1 LLFRRTF
8 YPLIRENAALLFW
21 DFPPSS
27 PVWLM
32 GALVQ
37 PEKAA
42 YSTYREAGE
51 KFLKTG

>member
-1 LLFRRTF
+1 V
-8 YPLIRENAALLFW
+8 FW
-21 DFPPSS
+21 DFTASS

-37 PEKAA
+37 PEKAV

-51 KFLKTG
+51 KFFNAG